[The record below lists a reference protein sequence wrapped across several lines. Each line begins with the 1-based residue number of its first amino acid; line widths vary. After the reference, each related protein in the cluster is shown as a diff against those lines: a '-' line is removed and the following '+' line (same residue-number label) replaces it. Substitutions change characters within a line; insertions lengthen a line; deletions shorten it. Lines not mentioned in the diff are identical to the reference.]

1 MRTTLPP
8 TGPTVARPGGLRVP
22 ARQTGR
28 KGQTAAQRI
37 PPGAQGSHPTNP
49 IHRSHTRQS
58 LRHCHHRFQRINQRS
73 DKLEASAMAGSSGG
87 PAARSRGCARRS
99 GPRSSPAWAP
109 APIRAGVPKPSKE
122 WRPAHGYWA
131 SRGIGP
137 ISMCFFATA
146 APACRPL
153 RRGPSGPWAGRPARP
168 SGPSAPRLQQRYQTT
183 LPDGSPLVA
192 RAVLPEALGGGAAFP
207 VPALCG
213 VVGCPS
219 PGSSRR
225 PPPNASR
232 ARQYDFAFR
241 KCKLPPSTALGAAY
255 GPRLPPSGRL
265 DVYRR

>member
-1 MRTTLPP
+1 
-8 TGPTVARPGGLRVP
+8 
-22 ARQTGR
+22 
-28 KGQTAAQRI
+28 
-37 PPGAQGSHPTNP
+37 
-49 IHRSHTRQS
+49 
-58 LRHCHHRFQRINQRS
+58 
-73 DKLEASAMAGSSGG
+73 MAGSSGG

-168 SGPSAPRLQQRYQTT
+168 SGPSAPRLQRRYQTT

-192 RAVLPEALGGGAAFP
+192 RAVLPEALGGGRRSPFPRCAVLWAVPRP
-207 VPALCG
+207 VPRAAPLPTLLG
-213 VVGCPS
+213 HGSTISPFASANCPLPPHWARPMGRACRP
-219 PGSSRR
+219 PGGLMYTEGDEGWKNERR
-225 PPPNASR
+225 PERPRRERLLPVLGLVPCAPS
-232 ARQYDFAFR
+232 FAMEN
-241 KCKLPPSTALGAAY
+241 
-255 GPRLPPSGRL
+255 
-265 DVYRR
+265 